1 MNKNRIFH
9 AAITAAMGAGM
20 ILSTA
25 SPVFAAGKDYTPITG
40 TSTSFEKTIEL
51 DNEANVP
58 NVTYS
63 YGVAGGT
70 AIAGDGSTKLN
81 VFAGNDGV
89 HTNGL
94 PTIADITFAAGDT
107 DGRVNGSGSDQGKIV
122 KTATMDFCDV
132 SFKEPGVYRYNVTET
147 GAVQGVTEKG
157 TVQKDDGST
166 EAVADRTFACDVY
179 VEDDG
184 TGALTVAGYVL
195 HNDEDADAAK
205 LDSTIELGDKITGL
219 KAVYTTSDLTI
230 SKTVTGNQGSRD
242 EYFPF
247 TVTLTGAVKG
257 SQFNVD
263 LSGADATTVVT
274 PFNDATHTNATMLTA
289 GEDGSVSETFWLRD
303 GQSIV
308 IRGIAGETAYSIS
321 EAENAGDVGYTT
333 SIITAGDTM
342 NGDTDIAA
350 VDGKDVADGAIT
362 ADTTSAYTNHKSG
375 AIPTGVVMAVGGAG
389 AVTLLGGVGLATI
402 MMKRKKEDKE

>member
-1 MNKNRIFH
+1 MNKNRILH
-9 AAITAAMGAGM
+9 AAATAAMGAGM
-20 ILSTA
+20 ILTSV
-25 SPVFAAGKDYTPITG
+25 SPVFAAGKDYAPING
-40 TSTSFEKTIEL
+40 TSTTFEKTIEL

-89 HTNGL
+89 RTNGL

-122 KTATMDFCDV
+122 KTATMDFSGV
-132 SFKEPGVYRYNVTET
+132 SFKEPGVYRYNVTES
-147 GAVQGVTEKG
+147 GAVQGVEEKG
-157 TVQKDDGST
+157 TVQKADGST

-184 TGALTVAGYVL
+184 TGTLQVVGYVL
-195 HNDEDADAAK
+195 HNDESADAAK

-274 PFNDATHTNATMLTA
+274 PFNADTHENPAMLTA
-289 GEDGSVSETFWLRD
+289 GEDGNVTQRYWLRD

>member
-9 AAITAAMGAGM
+9 AALTAAMGAGVM
-20 ILSTA
+20 LSTV
-25 SPVFAAGKDYTPITG
+25 SPVFAAGRDYTPING
-40 TSTSFEKTIEL
+40 TNTTFEKTIEL

-63 YGVAGGT
+63 YAVAGGT

-89 HTNGL
+89 RTTGL

-107 DGRVNGSGSDQGKIV
+107 DGRTAGIGDDQGKIV
-122 KTATMDFCDV
+122 KTATMDFSGV
-132 SFKEPGVYRYNVTET
+132 SFKEPGVYRYNVTES

-157 TVQKDDGST
+157 TVQKDDGSV

-184 TGALTVAGYVL
+184 TGALQVAGYVL

-205 LDSTIELGDKITGL
+205 LDATTELGDKITGL
-219 KAVYTTSDLTI
+219 KAIYTTSDLTL

-247 TVTLTGAVKG
+247 DVTLSGAVKG
-257 SQFNVD
+257 TQFTVD
-263 LSGADATTVVT
+263 LANADATTVVT
-274 PFNDATHTNATMLTA
+274 PFNADTHENPAMLTA
-289 GEDGSVSETFWLRD
+289 GEDGNVTQRYWLRD
-303 GQSIV
+303 GQSII
-308 IRGIAGETAYSIS
+308 IRGIAGETAYSIT
-321 EAENAGDVGYTT
+321 ETENAGDVGYTT
-333 SIITAGDTM
+333 SVVTTGDAM
-342 NGDTDIAA
+342 NGATDISA
-350 VDGKDVADGAIT
+350 VDGKIVSDDTIT
-362 ADTTSAYTNHKSG
+362 TDTTSAYTNHKSG
-375 AIPTGVVMAVGGAG
+375 AIPTGVVMAVGGAS
-389 AVTLLGGVGLATI
+389 AVTLLGGVGVATI
-402 MMKRKKEDKE
+402 LMKRKKEDED

>member
-1 MNKNRIFH
+1 MNKNRILH
-9 AAITAAMGAGM
+9 AAATAAMGAGM
-20 ILSTA
+20 ILASV

-63 YGVAGGT
+63 YAVAGGT

-89 HTNGL
+89 RTTGL

-122 KTATMDFCDV
+122 KTATMDFSGV
-132 SFKEPGVYRYNVTET
+132 SFKEPGVYRYNVTES
-147 GAVQGVTEKG
+147 GAVQGVEEKG
-157 TVQKDDGST
+157 TVQKADGST

-184 TGALTVAGYVL
+184 TGTLQVVGYVL
-195 HNDEDADAAK
+195 HNDESADAAK

-247 TVTLTGAVKG
+247 DVTLSGAVQG
-257 SQFNVD
+257 TQFTVD
-263 LSGADATTVVT
+263 LANADATTVVT
-274 PFNDATHTNATMLTA
+274 PFNADTHENPAMLTA
-289 GEDGSVSETFWLRD
+289 GEDGNVTQRYWLRD
-303 GQSIV
+303 GQSII
-308 IRGIAGETAYSIS
+308 IRGIAGETAYSIT
-321 EAENAGDVGYTT
+321 ETENAGDVGYTT
-333 SIITAGDTM
+333 SVVTTGDAM
-342 NGDTDIAA
+342 NGATDISA
-350 VDGKDVADGAIT
+350 VDGKDVADSAIT

>member
-1 MNKNRIFH
+1 MNKNRILH
-9 AAITAAMGAGM
+9 AAATAAMGAGM
-20 ILSTA
+20 ILASV
-25 SPVFAAGKDYTPITG
+25 SPVFAAGKDYAPING
-40 TSTSFEKTIEL
+40 TSTTFGKTIEL

-63 YGVAGGT
+63 YAVAGGT

-81 VFAGNDGV
+81 VFSGNDGV
-89 HTNGL
+89 RTNGL

-107 DGRVNGSGSDQGKIV
+107 DGRTDGIGGDQGKIV
-122 KTATMDFCDV
+122 KTATMDFSGV
-132 SFKEPGVYRYNVTET
+132 SFKEPGVYRYNVTES
-147 GAVQGVTEKG
+147 GEVQGVTEKG
-157 TVQKDDGST
+157 TVRKDDGSV

-184 TGALTVAGYVL
+184 TGTLQVVGYVL
-195 HNDEDADAAK
+195 HNDESADAAK

-308 IRGIAGETAYSIS
+308 IQGIAGETAYTIS

-333 SIITAGDTM
+333 SIVTAGDTM

-350 VDGKDVADGAIT
+350 VDGKDVADSAIT